1 MQVGD
6 VQDGERVGPG
16 WQDWQIVALEPEF
29 VELAD
34 AVREHRSPE
43 CRTSRGG
50 NAGTPQDLR
59 AAGQVSL
66 CRHFSEGTATRATLV
81 AMSDVKNQIRA
92 DLKEAMKAKE
102 KERTGAI
109 RMLLAAIQ
117 TEETEG
123 TKHELTDEEV
133 LKVVAREIKK
143 RRESAEVYAEN
154 GRQELADAELA
165 EVTVLEAYQPKQLDD
180 AELAQLIDATISQTG
195 ATSMKDMGQV
205 MKAATEK
212 AAGRAD
218 GKRLS
223 AAVKERLGQ

>member
-1 MQVGD
+1 
-6 VQDGERVGPG
+6 
-16 WQDWQIVALEPEF
+16 
-29 VELAD
+29 
-34 AVREHRSPE
+34 
-43 CRTSRGG
+43 
-50 NAGTPQDLR
+50 
-59 AAGQVSL
+59 
-66 CRHFSEGTATRATLV
+66 
-81 AMSDVKNQIRA
+81 MSDVKNQIRA

-165 EVTVLEAYQPKQLDD
+165 EVAVLEAYQPKQLDD

-223 AAVKERLGQ
+223 AAVRERLGQ